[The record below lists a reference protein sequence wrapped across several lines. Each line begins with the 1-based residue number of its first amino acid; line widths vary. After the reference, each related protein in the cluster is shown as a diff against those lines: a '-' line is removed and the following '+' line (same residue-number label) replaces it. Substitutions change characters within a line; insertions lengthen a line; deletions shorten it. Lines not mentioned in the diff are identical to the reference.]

1 MVFYLLMGGL
11 KMHTGELIKQARV
24 TMRITQAELAKR
36 LGVTPQAISQYERG
50 IKNPKPATLKKI
62 AAALGVEWYELISNS
77 QDEQSEIA
85 KEQMRQAIGRV
96 ADIIT
101 KPCKYEISDEL
112 IEDSLKKV
120 TISIPT
126 SYNSARLEKIIK
138 DYWKLND
145 DGQQVAVERV
155 HELTEIPRYKR
166 KSTPEE

>member
-1 MVFYLLMGGL
+1 
-11 KMHTGELIKQARV
+11 MHTGELIKQARV

-126 SYNSARLEKIIK
+126 SYNSAHLEKMIK
-138 DYWKLND
+138 DYGKLND

>member
-1 MVFYLLMGGL
+1 
-11 KMHTGELIKQARV
+11 MHTGELIKQARV

-112 IEDSLKKV
+112 IEDSLKK
-120 TISIPT
+120 
-126 SYNSARLEKIIK
+126 
-138 DYWKLND
+138 
-145 DGQQVAVERV
+145 
-155 HELTEIPRYKR
+155 
-166 KSTPEE
+166 

>member
-1 MVFYLLMGGL
+1 MT
-11 KMHTGELIKQARV
+11 TGELIRQARMSAGL
-24 TMRITQAELAKR
+24 TQKELGNRARIAEPTIGR
-36 LGVTPQAISQYERG
+36 YELG
-50 IKNPKPATLKKI
+50 KLNPKPATLKKI
-62 AAALGVEWYELISNS
+62 AAALGIEWYELISNS
-77 QDEQSEIA
+77 PDEQSEIA

-126 SYNSARLEKIIK
+126 SYNSARLVKMIK
-138 DYWKLND
+138 DYGKLND

>member
-1 MVFYLLMGGL
+1 
-11 KMHTGELIKQARV
+11 MHTGELIKQARV

-126 SYNSARLEKIIK
+126 SYNSARLEKMIK
-138 DYWKLND
+138 DYGKLND

-155 HELTEIPRYKR
+155 HELTEIPRCKR

>member
-1 MVFYLLMGGL
+1 
-11 KMHTGELIKQARV
+11 MHTGELIKQARV

-126 SYNSARLEKIIK
+126 SYNSARLEKMIK
-138 DYWKLND
+138 DYGKLND

>member
-1 MVFYLLMGGL
+1 
-11 KMHTGELIKQARV
+11 MHTGELIKQARV

-120 TISIPT
+120 TISIPA
-126 SYNSARLEKIIK
+126 SYNSARLEKMIK
-138 DYWKLND
+138 DYGKLND

-166 KSTPEE
+166 KSTPGE

>member
-1 MVFYLLMGGL
+1 MT
-11 KMHTGELIKQARV
+11 TGELIRQKRKQAGL
-24 TMRITQAELAKR
+24 TQRELGERAGIAEPTIWKYESNR
-36 LGVTPQAISQYERG
+36 L
-50 IKNPKPATLKKI
+50 NPKPATLKKI

-126 SYNSARLEKIIK
+126 SYNSACLEKMIK
-138 DYWKLND
+138 DYGKLND

>member
-1 MVFYLLMGGL
+1 MT
-11 KMHTGELIKQARV
+11 TGELIRQARKLNGL
-24 TMRITQAELAKR
+24 TQKELGERAGIAEPTIRKYESNR
-36 LGVTPQAISQYERG
+36 L
-50 IKNPKPATLKKI
+50 NPKPSTLKKI
-62 AAALGVEWYELISNS
+62 AAALGIEWYELISNS

-120 TISIPT
+120 TISVPT
-126 SYNSARLEKIIK
+126 SHNSARLEKMIK
-138 DYWKLND
+138 DYGKLND

-155 HELTEIPRYKR
+155 HELTEISRYKR

>member
-1 MVFYLLMGGL
+1 
-11 KMHTGELIKQARV
+11 MHTGELIKQARV

-62 AAALGVEWYELISNS
+62 AAALGVDWYELISNS

-126 SYNSARLEKIIK
+126 SYNSARLEKMIK
-138 DYWKLND
+138 DYGKLND

>member
-1 MVFYLLMGGL
+1 
-11 KMHTGELIKQARV
+11 MHTGELIKQARV

-50 IKNPKPATLKKI
+50 IKNPNPATLKKI

-126 SYNSARLEKIIK
+126 SYNSARLEKMIK
-138 DYWKLND
+138 DYGKLND

>member
-1 MVFYLLMGGL
+1 
-11 KMHTGELIKQARV
+11 MHTGELIKQTRV

-126 SYNSARLEKIIK
+126 SYNSARLEKMIK
-138 DYWKLND
+138 DYGKLND

>member
-1 MVFYLLMGGL
+1 MT
-11 KMHTGELIKQARV
+11 TGELIRQARKLNGL
-24 TMRITQAELAKR
+24 TQKELGERAGIAEPTIRKYESNR
-36 LGVTPQAISQYERG
+36 L
-50 IKNPKPATLKKI
+50 NPKPSTLKKI
-62 AAALGVEWYELISNS
+62 AAALGIEWYELISNS

-120 TISIPT
+120 TISVPT
-126 SYNSARLEKIIK
+126 SYNSARLEKMIK
-138 DYWKLND
+138 DYGKLND

>member
-1 MVFYLLMGGL
+1 MT
-11 KMHTGELIKQARV
+11 TGELIRQAR
-24 TMRITQAELAKR
+24 MSAGLTQKELGNRAGIAEPTIGR
-36 LGVTPQAISQYERG
+36 YELG
-50 IKNPKPATLKKI
+50 KLNPKPATLKKI
-62 AAALGVEWYELISNS
+62 AAALGIEWYELISNS
-77 QDEQSEIA
+77 PDEQAEIA

-112 IEDSLKKV
+112 IENSLKKV
-120 TISIPT
+120 TISIPK
-126 SYNSARLEKIIK
+126 SYNSVRLEKIIK
-138 DYWKLND
+138 DYGKLND

>member
-1 MVFYLLMGGL
+1 
-11 KMHTGELIKQARV
+11 MHTGELIKQARV

-120 TISIPT
+120 PISIPT
-126 SYNSARLEKIIK
+126 SYNSARLEKMIK
-138 DYWKLND
+138 DYGKLND

>member
-1 MVFYLLMGGL
+1 
-11 KMHTGELIKQARV
+11 MHTGELIKQARV

-85 KEQMRQAIGRV
+85 KEQMRQSIGRV

-120 TISIPT
+120 TISIPK
-126 SYNSARLEKIIK
+126 SYNSARLEKMIK
-138 DYWKLND
+138 DYGKLND

>member
-1 MVFYLLMGGL
+1 
-11 KMHTGELIKQARV
+11 MHTGELIKQARV

-126 SYNSARLEKIIK
+126 SYNSARLEKMIK
-138 DYWKLND
+138 DYGKLND

-155 HELTEIPRYKR
+155 HELTESPRYKR

>member
-1 MVFYLLMGGL
+1 
-11 KMHTGELIKQARV
+11 MHTGELIKQARV

-126 SYNSARLEKIIK
+126 SYNSARLEKMIK
-138 DYWKLND
+138 DYGKLND

-166 KSTPEE
+166 KSTPKE

>member
-1 MVFYLLMGGL
+1 
-11 KMHTGELIKQARV
+11 MHTGELIKQARV

-50 IKNPKPATLKKI
+50 IKIQNPATLKKI

-126 SYNSARLEKIIK
+126 SYNSARLEKMIK
-138 DYWKLND
+138 DYGKLND

>member
-1 MVFYLLMGGL
+1 
-11 KMHTGELIKQARV
+11 MHTGELIKQARV

-85 KEQMRQAIGRV
+85 KEQMRQAIGRA

-126 SYNSARLEKIIK
+126 SYNSARLEKMIK
-138 DYWKLND
+138 DYGKLND

-166 KSTPEE
+166 KSAPEE

>member
-1 MVFYLLMGGL
+1 
-11 KMHTGELIKQARV
+11 MHTGELIKQARV

-126 SYNSARLEKIIK
+126 SYNSARLEKMIK
-138 DYWKLND
+138 DYGKLND

-166 KSTPEE
+166 KSTPGE

>member
-1 MVFYLLMGGL
+1 
-11 KMHTGELIKQARV
+11 MHTGELIKQARV

-126 SYNSARLEKIIK
+126 SYNSARLEKMIK
-138 DYWKLND
+138 DYEKLND
-145 DGQQVAVERV
+145 DGQQAAVERV